1 MTHQQ
6 IKAMALAV
14 KNEFIDALGESDF
27 SVFVDDALEN
37 FQIVDVETFGEDLER
52 QGWFE
57 IDTVALLMDGQTLG
71 ATLKLPDDAVPEV
84 LLTRILVGLCDL
96 T

>member
-1 MTHQQ
+1 MTHQK
-6 IKAMALAV
+6 IKEMALAV
-14 KNEFIDALGESDF
+14 KNDFIDALGESDF

-57 IDTVALLMDGQTLG
+57 FDTVALLMDGQTLG
-71 ATLKLPDDAVPEV
+71 ATLKLSEDAVPEV

>member
-1 MTHQQ
+1 MTHQK
-6 IKAMALAV
+6 IKEMALAV

-57 IDTVALLMDGQTLG
+57 FDTVALLMDGQTFG
-71 ATLKLPDDAVPEV
+71 ATLKLSEDAVPEV

>member
-57 IDTVALLMDGQTLG
+57 FDTVALLMDGQKLG
-71 ATLKLPDDAVPEV
+71 ATLKLSEDAVPEV

>member
-1 MTHQQ
+1 MGRQQ

-57 IDTVALLMDGQTLG
+57 FDTVALLMDGQTLG
-71 ATLKLPDDAVPEV
+71 ATLKLSEDAVPEV